1 MIPLHTATGTIDLAA
16 LQPEDMSAVAIGDA
30 LAKLNRFA
38 GRTPHPWSV
47 AAHSLLVTAISPID
61 LQGWALLHDAY
72 KAFLGDLILPAV
84 EFLSVSG
91 SRVAVDHALANARSR
106 LDRAIGAAWECAPR
120 SQSLDI
126 RRADWIAYQAELAF
140 HFGEPIDQAEREAIL
155 RACDLI
161 PELPQGAN
169 WIAAREAWIARADE
183 LHAMGLLRLPPS
195 PKAATAA

>member
-1 MIPLHTATGTIDLAA
+1 MIPLHTATGIIDLAA
-16 LQPEDMSAVAIGDA
+16 LRPEDMNAVAIGDA

-61 LQGWALLHDAY
+61 LQGWALLHDAH

-84 EFLSVSG
+84 EFLSASG
-91 SRVAVDHALANARSR
+91 SRVAVDHALANARHR
-106 LDRAIGAAWECAPR
+106 LERAIGAAWECAPR
-120 SQSLDI
+120 SHSLEI

-140 HFGEPIDQAEREAIL
+140 HFNEPIDPGEREAIL

-169 WIAAREAWIARADE
+169 WVAAREAWIERADQ